1 MQRAK
6 EKNDFDKKIKPV
18 KALRGVGGE
27 KTVKLPLSSFT
38 PFPYLIHFTPRHL
51 PLEALLGRFELS
63 TPRFVDACSI
73 QLSYRSILG
82 HEGIE
87 PTRVMITADLQS
99 APPP

>member
-1 MQRAK
+1 MNQVRK
-6 EKNDFDKKIKPV
+6 WCKGRKLSVTRRLFFIEIQLLDFEDV
-18 KALRGVGGE
+18 LFAMD
-27 KTVKLPLSSFT
+27 F
-38 PFPYLIHFTPRHL
+38 FHFIPRHL